1 MSDERISPD
10 KDDIRKVLWYLKE
23 VSPFD
28 QGNSS
33 TGSIATNI
41 IANEVG
47 KTEGKDVFKH
57 SLKHSKKVKNLP
69 KKTSVK
75 LSIKGEA
82 TFVSDLLFQR
92 SVFSKWL

>member
-82 TFVSDLLFQR
+82 TFVSDLLSQR

>member
-1 MSDERISPD
+1 MKEFHQI
-10 KDDIRKVLWYLKE
+10 KTILEKVLWYLKE

-33 TGSIATNI
+33 IGSIATSV

-47 KTEGKDVFKH
+47 KTEGKDVFKY
-57 SLKHSKKVKNLP
+57 SLKHSEKVKHLP

-75 LSIKGEA
+75 LSIKG
-82 TFVSDLLFQR
+82 
-92 SVFSKWL
+92 